1 MYAIPSGPNTFLPK
15 TNVFKDVLFD
25 KNSFEY
31 DIPSHDI
38 LFDDKF
44 SVVKFTHNFKVLN
57 NILQQ

>member
-38 LFDDKF
+38 LFEDKF
-44 SVVKFTHNFKVLN
+44 NVVIFIHCFNDLN